1 MSKISLIIESEYKRR
16 VRKKSF
22 IVMTILS
29 PLLMILICCLPIL
42 IEQFNDH
49 ELRQVTIVDHTGL
62 YGNVFTNNDEYQFT
76 YLDEVTTQEQMRNN
90 EEPYAY
96 IVISDNLLNDPMAM
110 TIFSHKQTTSG
121 FTNMVTEQMEEYL
134 YNEKIS
140 SYEIP
145 NLQEIINESNIQLY
159 VSSVK
164 FDEEG
169 DVQTS
174 ADLASL
180 VGILSTFLIYMFL
193 FMYGGMVMNSV
204 MQEKS
209 NRIVEVMV
217 SSVKPFELMIGKIIS
232 IGLVGLTQIGI
243 WLLLIVGVLLGASL
257 YYGIPL
263 FSVSEAQLMSQLQA
277 QAAGDPAMT
286 GAGVGTLTAVQG
298 VFVALSSINFTQIL
312 ICLVIYFIG
321 GYVLYASF
329 FAAIGSAID
338 NDSDSNQF
346 MLPVTIIILFAFY
359 VGIFSAENPEGGM
372 AWWCSMIP
380 LTSPIVMMVRIP
392 FGVPAWEIILSI
404 IILFASAVGMIWIA
418 SRIYRV
424 GILMYGKKVSY
435 KELFK
440 WIKYKA

>member
-1 MSKISLIIESEYKRR
+1 MSKIALIIESEYKTR

-29 PLLMILICCLPIL
+29 PILMILICCIPFF
-42 IEQFNDH
+42 IELFNNP
-49 ELRQVTIVDHTGL
+49 EVRNVTIVDHTGL
-62 YGNVFTNNDEYQFT
+62 YKETFVDNEEYHFT

-96 IVISDNLLNDPMAM
+96 VVITDNLINNPLGM
-110 TIFSHKQTTSG
+110 TIFSHTQTTIT
-121 FTNMVTEQMEEYL
+121 FNTYVTQQMEEYL
-134 YNEKIS
+134 YKEKLA
-140 SYEIP
+140 SYDIP
-145 NLQEIINESNIQLY
+145 ELPQIIEDCNVKLLVNSI
-159 VSSVK
+159 K

-174 ADLASL
+174 AGVASI

-204 MQEKS
+204 MQEKT

-243 WLLLIVGVLLGASL
+243 WIILGAGVLWGASIA
-257 YYGIPL
+257 YDVPL
-263 FSVSEAQLMSQLQA
+263 FSVSEAQLMAQMQA
-277 QAAGDPAMT
+277 QASGEMST
-286 GAGVGTLTAVQG
+286 GAETLTTVQG
-298 VFVALSSINFTQIL
+298 IILALSSINFTQLLVCLIL
-312 ICLVIYFIG
+312 YFIG
-321 GYVLYASF
+321 GYILYASF
-329 FAAIGSAID
+329 FAAIGSAVD
-338 NDSDSNQF
+338 NDSDTNQF

-359 VGIFSAENPEGGM
+359 VGLFSAENPEGGM

-392 FGVPAWEIILSI
+392 FGVPMWETIVSITILYISAFAMAWV
-404 IILFASAVGMIWIA
+404 AG
-418 SRIYRV
+418 RIYRV
-424 GILMYGKKVSY
+424 GILLYGKKPSY
-435 KELFK
+435 RELIK